1 MGGEGTTQVTK
12 VRSSLTPIEYTKQQG
27 RGFEKI
33 AGTRGWLA
41 ASLCAAR
48 ISSFESCC
56 TTRGVVVVVVVL
68 VLLVLVVVVVVVG
81 EQDDEEAAAEEE
93 EEEEEEQEQED

>member
-12 VRSSLTPIEYTKQQG
+12 FRSSLTPIEYTKQQG

-41 ASLCAAR
+41 ASLCAAW

-56 TTRGVVVVVVVL
+56 TTRGVVVVVV
-68 VLLVLVVVVVVVG
+68 LVLVVVVVVVG